1 MRDWNRSRI
10 GSNRPGATRQ
20 DAQMEVRDMGMSTIQ
35 FRLAPPMKPVIEPA
49 SCQTFRRPSGT
60 PQRGAAWRWLVYHLS
75 GSHVSRCVVSATA
88 SSRHRAFELSQLEIE
103 CKTPTALLGRISC
116 ECRSG
121 WQCGALPCMASGA
134 AGAFCLSRA
143 RRWMVAA
150 GSSTRPRWLLR

>member
-1 MRDWNRSRI
+1 
-10 GSNRPGATRQ
+10 
-20 DAQMEVRDMGMSTIQ
+20 MGMSTIQ

-60 PQRGAAWRWLVYHLS
+60 PQRGAVWRWLVYHLS
-75 GSHVSRCVVSATA
+75 GATLAGVSCQPP
-88 SSRHRAFELSQLEIE
+88 HRAAIVRLAE
-103 CKTPTALLGRISC
+103 ISC

-121 WQCGALPCMASGA
+121 WRCGALPCMASGA

-150 GSSTRPRWLLR
+150 GGSTRPRRLLS